1 MKFATSFALSAVL
14 ALAAASALA
23 QSTPSNMQAMP
34 KQQNSM
40 TGMPGMEGMPSH
52 GMLGSHMMPA
62 TVVSV
67 DTNTGIMEADA
78 GGMKLRLH
86 FPPASLASVKAG
98 DKIKLHMA
106 FMK

>member
-14 ALAAASALA
+14 ALSAASALA
-23 QSTPSNMQAMP
+23 QSDSNMQNMQ

-40 TGMPGMEGMPSH
+40 SGMSGMDSMPSH
-52 GMLGSHMMPA
+52 GMAGSHMMSA

-67 DTNTGIMEADA
+67 DAKTGIMEADA
-78 GGMKLRLH
+78 DGIRLRLH
-86 FPPASLASVKAG
+86 FPPASLTTVKAG
-98 DKIKLHMA
+98 DKIKLHLA